1 MTPPSTRRDRGI
13 SARLERWGIA
23 RRPGSGEF
31 ADGAI
36 HGAEIKFEEPGGTRF
51 RWFRNVRGLV
61 ADRRHEVDSTR
72 PEHLLDDA
80 SSYGDRMQAVLIC
93 YACAPGAGS
102 EEGVGWTW
110 ALAAATIADVILL
123 TNPFAA
129 EGVRRAANEL
139 NLPITVVSVEPNSRL
154 RWAATR
160 RWGGF
165 VYYLLWQAAA
175 ARKVRH
181 LEATQPIDVVHH
193 LTWATDSSPSAL
205 TASSAPVRVWGPVG
219 GTTRMSLSL
228 YRFLSPRARLEEIF
242 RTVFNGCIR
251 RVGGDRAARHATL
264 VVALN
269 EDVRSRFERHG
280 TPLVIEPNCAF
291 DTLDELDRQPAI
303 DALGPGQGGQKTAVF
318 VARLMG
324 WKGALLAVDA
334 MVHAPG
340 WRLVIMGDGPERERM
355 GERARSLG
363 VEDRLE
369 FRGRVPREEVLAAL
383 RSADALLFPSFHDS
397 SGWAVGEATSLG
409 CPVVCLDAGGPALL
423 AGTGAHIVPCSP
435 AATLAERL
443 GSRLQ
448 AVGGRRQPDDRWSA
462 TRLPDILREWYG
474 GGALPCDSAPEVHEV
489 RLG

>member
-1 MTPPSTRRDRGI
+1 MTPPPLRRDRGI
-13 SARLERWGIA
+13 RAGLGRWQIA
-23 RRPGSGEF
+23 RRIRSEALVDEATPRADADDSSG
-31 ADGAI
+31 
-36 HGAEIKFEEPGGTRF
+36 
-51 RWFRNVRGLV
+51 RGCRL
-61 ADRRHEVDSTR
+61 R
-72 PEHLLDDA
+72 
-80 SSYGDRMQAVLIC
+80 AVLIC
-93 YACAPGAGS
+93 YVCAPGAGS

-110 ALAAATIADVILL
+110 AVAATAIADVILL

-129 EGVRRAANEL
+129 DEVRRAADEL
-139 NLPITVVSVEPNSRL
+139 NLSITVVSVEPHRKL
-154 RWAATR
+154 RWAAKR

-175 ARKVRH
+175 ARKLRH

-205 TASSAPVRVWGPVG
+205 TASKAGVRVWGPVG
-219 GTTRMSLSL
+219 GTTRMSVGL
-228 YRFLSPRARLEEIF
+228 YRFLPQRARLEEIF

-280 TPLVIEPNCAF
+280 TRLVIEPNCAL
-291 DTLDELDRQPAI
+291 DMLDEVAGYPAVE
-303 DALGPGQGGQKTAVF
+303 ALGPEHEGQRTAVF

-369 FRGRVPREEVLAAL
+369 FRGRVPRAEVLAAL
-383 RSADALLFPSFHDS
+383 RSADALLFPSLHDS

-423 AGTGAHIVPCSP
+423 AGSGGHIVRCSP

-443 GSRLQ
+443 GRQLA
-448 AVGGRRQPDDRWSA
+448 AVGGRRAPDDRWSA
-462 TRLPDILREWYG
+462 ARLPDILSDWYG
-474 GGALPCDSAPEVHEV
+474 VGASSSDSAPEVHRV
-489 RLG
+489 HLG